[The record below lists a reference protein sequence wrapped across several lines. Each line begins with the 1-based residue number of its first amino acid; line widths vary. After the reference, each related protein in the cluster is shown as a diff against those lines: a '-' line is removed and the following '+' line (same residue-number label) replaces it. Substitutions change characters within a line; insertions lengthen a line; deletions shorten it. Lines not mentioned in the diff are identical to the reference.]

1 MAWRGWARLG
11 RAGPGEAWHGFF
23 LKWIH
28 FKHIII
34 QVLARPGEARRGKAW
49 RGWAWR
55 GKAWFFLVMNF
66 ISLHGTAGLGMARR
80 GKAWFF
86 LVRYAHHMTIQK
98 SR

>member
-34 QVLARPGEARRGKAW
+34 QVLARPSEARRGMA
-49 RGWAWR
+49 RQ
-55 GKAWFFLVMNF
+55 
-66 ISLHGTAGLGMARR
+66 GTARLGGARH
-80 GKAWFF
+80 GFF
-86 LVRYAHHMTIQK
+86 
-98 SR
+98 

>member
-34 QVLARPGEARRGKAW
+34 QVLARPGEARHGKARLGGAW
-49 RGWAWR
+49 RG
-55 GKAWFFLVMNF
+55 
-66 ISLHGTAGLGMARR
+66 TARR
-80 GKAWFF
+80 GEVFF
-86 LVRYAHHMTIQK
+86 NQEQWMLHEDNRI
-98 SR
+98 